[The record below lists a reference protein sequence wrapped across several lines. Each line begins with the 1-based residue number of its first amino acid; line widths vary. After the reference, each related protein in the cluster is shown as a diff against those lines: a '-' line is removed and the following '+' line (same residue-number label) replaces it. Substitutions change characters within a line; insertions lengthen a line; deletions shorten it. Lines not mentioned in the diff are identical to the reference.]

1 LSEAIAARL
10 EPREIVLDQVKIDAR
25 RRRLD
30 RVRRNVGGFDFTE
43 SFWPR
48 ESLRMPPPAADHH
61 ALGDKPHVSL

>member
-1 LSEAIAARL
+1 
-10 EPREIVLDQVKIDAR
+10 VLDQVKIDAR

-30 RVRRNVGGFDFTE
+30 RVRRNIGGFDFTE